1 MSGDIEMKKV
11 IHFLKSLVCPSVD
24 ETLDTFHQKIIS
36 LNKRVDLNVD
46 EINSADELIDALH
59 DKKQVLLLDIAKA
72 ENAIEFLNKI
82 NG

>member
-1 MSGDIEMKKV
+1 MSGDIEMKKL

-24 ETLDTFHQKIIS
+24 KTLNTFQKKINK

-46 EINSADELIDALH
+46 EINAADELIDALH
-59 DKKQVLLLDIAKA
+59 DRKQVLLLDIAKA
-72 ENAIEFLNKI
+72 ENAVEFLNKI